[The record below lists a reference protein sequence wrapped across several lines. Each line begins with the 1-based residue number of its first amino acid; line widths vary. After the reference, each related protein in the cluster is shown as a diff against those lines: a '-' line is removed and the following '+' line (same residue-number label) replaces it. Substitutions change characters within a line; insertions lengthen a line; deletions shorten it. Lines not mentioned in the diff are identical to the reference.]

1 MLTITNTLTGQK
13 EDFKPQD
20 CDKVTLYV
28 CGVTPYDTSHVGHG
42 RVYVVFDLL
51 YRLLDFLGY
60 RVAYCRNITDIDDKI
75 LNKARVQL
83 GDVNRYKEITDTYI
97 DQFHDALQKLGC
109 LSPAYEPRVTDNI
122 PAIIAFIQALI
133 NKGTAYVVDGD
144 VYFSIAA
151 FPSYGK
157 LSKHKLEDLKA
168 GARVEVN
175 EKKRDP
181 LDFALWK
188 GESDGVGWQSPWG
201 NGRPG
206 WHIECSVLAA
216 TYLGKHIDIHAGGS
230 DLIFPHHENEIA
242 QSEALYGEP
251 FARYWLHNG
260 MVKIGQEKMSKSLG
274 NIVTLNDLFALA
286 DPMIIRFYILSHNY
300 RMPME
305 FSQANIE
312 ALGKSYL
319 RLCRSLEDT
328 DCSIITKKDV
338 LESPIINKMLEPLC
352 DDLNTPEMF
361 GILFDNVCEVRENRK
376 ESACLAWFMRNVLGL
391 TLVPIAE
398 KCLAMTPE
406 IEELLC
412 ARDKARKARD
422 WASADALRDKLKE
435 LGFEVQDK
443 KVTK

>member
-1 MLTITNTLTGQK
+1 MLYLTNTLTGKK
-13 EDFKPQD
+13 ELFKPLD
-20 CDKVTLYV
+20 SDKVTFYT

-42 RVYVVFDLL
+42 RVYVVFDTV

-75 LNKARVQL
+75 LNKARTQL
-83 GDVNRYKEITDTYI
+83 GDIQRYKEITDKYI
-97 DQFHDALQKLGC
+97 GLFHDALKSLGC
-109 LSPAYEPRVTDNI
+109 LPPAYEPRVTDNI
-122 PAIIAFIQALI
+122 PAIIAFIQELVDAG
-133 NKGTAYVVDGD
+133 KAYVVDND

-151 FPSYGK
+151 FPEYGK
-157 LSKHKLEDLKA
+157 LSKYKLDELLA

-175 EKKRDP
+175 EKKRAP

-188 GESDGVGWQSPWG
+188 GETDGVGWQSPWG
-201 NGRPG
+201 FGRPG

-242 QSEALYGEP
+242 QSEALFGAP

-274 NIVTLNDLFALA
+274 NIVTLNDLFDLA
-286 DPMIIRFYILSHNY
+286 DPMIIRFYILSHHY

-305 FSQANIE
+305 FSQHNIE

-319 RLCRSLEDT
+319 RLCRSMEDVSC
-328 DCSIITKKDV
+328 DAVTKKEV
-338 LESPIINKMLEPLC
+338 MESTIINKMLDALC

-361 GILFDNVCEVRENRK
+361 GILFDNLCAVRDDRT
-376 ESACLAWFMRNVLGL
+376 ESACLLWFMRNVLGL
-391 TLVPIAE
+391 SLAPIAE
-398 KCLAMTPE
+398 KCVAMTPE
-406 IEELLC
+406 IEHLLC
-412 ARDKARKARD
+412 ARDKARKERD
-422 WASADALRDKLKE
+422 WAKADALRDELKKL
-435 LGFEVQDK
+435 GYEVQDK
-443 KVTK
+443 KAK